1 MWEQFLL
8 GALQGIFEW
17 LPISSQGI
25 VTVFSS
31 FAEIEMNAINFSLF
45 LHAGTMLAVLI
56 FFRKDWINLI
66 LLRDK
71 ELLRFFIIASI
82 ISLSLGFVL
91 YKTIGDV
98 ALGSGLLF
106 LVGFGLLLT
115 SWFQKNNIRLNM
127 SKDANYIIVGLL
139 QGLSAIPG
147 VSRSG
152 STIFGLSLKE
162 SDPSEILKK
171 SYIISLPAVAASTG
185 YIFLND
191 PTISSFP
198 WIALISSFVFG
209 IISLKILLDFSKKVN
224 FSKITMIFGILCII
238 GGILEWLI

>member
-25 VTVFSS
+25 ITIFSS
-31 FAEIEMNAINFSLF
+31 FAEIEMSAIDFSLF
-45 LHAGTMLAVLI
+45 LHSGTMLAVLI

-91 YKTIGDV
+91 YKTIGDI

-115 SWFQKNNIRLNM
+115 SWFQRRNIRLKMN
-127 SKDANYIIVGLL
+127 KDANSVFVGLL
-139 QGLSAIPG
+139 QGLSVIPG

-162 SDPSEILKK
+162 DDPSEILKR

-198 WIALISSFVFG
+198 WMALLTSFIFG
-209 IISLKILLDFSKKVN
+209 MISLKILLDFSKKVN
-224 FSKITMIFGILCII
+224 FSKITMVFGILCIV

>member
-1 MWEQFLL
+1 MWEYILL

-17 LPISSQGI
+17 IPISSQGLMTI
-25 VTVFSS
+25 FSS
-31 FAEIEMNAINFSLF
+31 FIVTDINSIDFSLF
-45 LHAGTMLAVLI
+45 LHSGTMLAVLI

-82 ISLSLGFVL
+82 VSLSLGFVV
-91 YKTIGDV
+91 YKTIGDI
-98 ALGSGLLF
+98 AIGSGLLF
-106 LVGFGLLLT
+106 LIGFGLLLT
-115 SWFQKNNIRLNM
+115 SWFQKKNIKLNM
-127 SKDANYIIVGLL
+127 NKDFNSIIVGLL
-139 QGLSAIPG
+139 QGISAMPG

-171 SYIISLPAVAASTG
+171 SYIISLPAVVASTG
-185 YIFLND
+185 YIFISN
-191 PTISSFP
+191 PSISSFP
-198 WIALISSFVFG
+198 WVALVSSFVFG

-224 FSKITMIFGILCII
+224 FSKITMLFGILCLI
-238 GGILEWLI
+238 GGIIEWLI

>member
-1 MWEQFLL
+1 MWEYVLL

-17 LPISSQGI
+17 IPISSQGI

-162 SDPSEILKK
+162 SDPSEILKR

>member
-45 LHAGTMLAVLI
+45 LHAGTMLVVLI

-98 ALGSGLLF
+98 VLGSGLLF

-162 SDPSEILKK
+162 SDPSEILKR

>member
-17 LPISSQGI
+17 VPISSQGI
-25 VTVFSS
+25 VTIFSS
-31 FAEIEMNAINFSLF
+31 FAEIEMSAVDFSLF
-45 LHAGTMLAVLI
+45 LHSGTMLAVLI

-91 YKTIGDV
+91 YKTIGDI

-115 SWFQKNNIRLNM
+115 SWFQRRNIRLKMN
-127 SKDANYIIVGLL
+127 KDVNSVFVGLL
-139 QGLSAIPG
+139 QGLSVIPG

-162 SDPSEILKK
+162 DDPSEILKR

-198 WIALISSFVFG
+198 WVALLTSFIFG
-209 IISLKILLDFSKKVN
+209 MISLKILLDFSKKVN
-224 FSKITMIFGILCII
+224 FSKITMVFGILCIV

>member
-25 VTVFSS
+25 VTIFSS

-45 LHAGTMLAVLI
+45 LHSGTMLAVLI

-91 YKTIGDV
+91 YKTIGDI

-106 LVGFGLLLT
+106 LIGFGLLLT
-115 SWFQKNNIRLNM
+115 SWFQKKNIRLNM
-127 SKDANYIIVGLL
+127 NKDANYVLVGLL
-139 QGLSAIPG
+139 QGLSVIPG

-152 STIFGLSLKE
+152 STIFGLSLRE
-162 SDPSEILKK
+162 SDPSEILKR
-171 SYIISLPAVAASTG
+171 SYILSLPAVAASTG

-198 WIALISSFVFG
+198 WVALLTSFIFG
-209 IISLKILLDFSKKVN
+209 MISLKILLDFSKKVN
-224 FSKITMIFGILCII
+224 FSKITMVFGILCII
-238 GGILEWLI
+238 GGILEWLV

>member
-1 MWEQFLL
+1 MWEYFLL

-17 LPISSQGI
+17 LPISSQGVMTI
-25 VTVFSS
+25 FSS
-31 FAEIEMNAINFSLF
+31 FVDIEMSAIDFSLF
-45 LHAGTMLAVLI
+45 LHSGTMLAVLV

-66 LLRDK
+66 LLKDK
-71 ELLRFFIIASI
+71 ELLRFFVIASI

-91 YKTIGDV
+91 YKTIGDI

-106 LVGFGLLLT
+106 LIGFGLLLT
-115 SWFQKNNIRLNM
+115 SWFQKKNIRLNI
-127 SKDANYIIVGLL
+127 SKDFNSIIVGLL
-139 QGLSAIPG
+139 QGLSVIPG

-162 SDPSEILKK
+162 NDPSEILKK

-185 YIFLND
+185 YIFLNN

-198 WIALISSFVFG
+198 WIALLSSFIFG
-209 IISLKILLDFSKKVN
+209 IISLKVLLDFSKKVN
-224 FSKITMIFGILCII
+224 FSKLTMIFGILCII
-238 GGILEWLI
+238 GGIIEWLI

>member
-1 MWEQFLL
+1 MWEYFLL

-17 LPISSQGI
+17 LPISSQGVMTI
-25 VTVFSS
+25 FSS
-31 FAEIEMNAINFSLF
+31 FVDIEMSAIDFSLF
-45 LHAGTMLAVLI
+45 LHSGTMLAVLI

-66 LLRDK
+66 LLKDK
-71 ELLRFFIIASI
+71 ELLRFFVIASI

-91 YKTIGDV
+91 YKTIGNI

-106 LVGFGLLLT
+106 LIGFGLLLT
-115 SWFQKNNIRLNM
+115 SWFQKKNIRLNI
-127 SKDANYIIVGLL
+127 SKDFNSIIVGLL
-139 QGLSAIPG
+139 QGLSVIPG

-162 SDPSEILKK
+162 NDPSEILKK

-185 YIFLND
+185 YIFLNN

-198 WIALISSFVFG
+198 WIALLSSFIFG
-209 IISLKILLDFSKKVN
+209 IISLKVLLDFSKKVN
-224 FSKITMIFGILCII
+224 FSKLTMIFGILCII
-238 GGILEWLI
+238 GGIIEWLI